1 MKKVNKILIATVAIL
16 LSLVLITT
24 SIVSGIFARFVI
36 IKDTNVGEITLKGFG
51 VALKLSGTQLQ
62 NFVGT
67 SNYETRYEGTDV
79 TCTSVA
85 TNFKIGSG
93 DEKKNA
99 VQIYLGDSDRT
110 PTVPAVLKIT
120 IDLEYDPSIFKIVDT
135 ADTNF
140 VGINDGETKYFM
152 PLGFSFG
159 GTSSC
164 DYVAAPWFPIETTE
178 EDKVVDYVE
187 NYIATQMAAKISAGD
202 SNTKAPTVS
211 GNTISIVLTKNK
223 AIYVKV
229 DNKRNNFYMGFGWP
243 DDNRDVNGTDYNAIA
258 TYLSQRIPDDATM
271 QIKYTVSI
279 EQTGK

>member
-1 MKKVNKILIATVAIL
+1 MKKVNKILMATVAIL

-24 SIVSGIFARFVI
+24 SVVSGIFARFI
-36 IKDTNVGEITLKGFG
+36 ITKDTNVNEITLKGFG
-51 VALKLSGTQLQ
+51 VALKLSSQLA
-62 NFVGT
+62 
-67 SNYETRYEGTDV
+67 NYEGHTYKYEGTDV
-79 TCTSVA
+79 TCASVA

-93 DEKKNA
+93 DEKKYA
-99 VQIYLGDSDRT
+99 VRIYMGTGTSDRI

-140 VGINDGETKYFM
+140 VGINNGETKYFM
-152 PLGFSFG
+152 PIGFSFG

-164 DYVAAPWFPIETTE
+164 NYVAAPWFPIETTD
-178 EDKVVDYVE
+178 EDEVVDYVE

-202 SNTKAPTVS
+202 SYTKAPTVS

-223 AIYVKV
+223 AINVQV
-229 DNKRNNFYMGFGWP
+229 DGVINNFYMGFGWP
-243 DDNRDVNGTDYNAIA
+243 DDNKGANGTDYNAIA
-258 TYLSQRIPDDATM
+258 TYLSQRIPNDATM